1 MGTSRR
7 TPNSTPGRESWRVR
21 LFRAEG
27 RAEPLGAGVLLHRR
41 YVVSCGHVVLPAAP
55 SSGRPHK
62 NLYVDF
68 PGAPGPAE
76 PIRARVVEGR
86 LIPPRAGRGGDLV
99 LLELE
104 QEPEDGVEPAQ
115 LHRQIPAR
123 GAPVQVTGYPSD
135 LLGGELAETVL
146 LGLGDPESLAGASR
160 PASGPRPASGWVAL
174 DIEDVPIRHGYSGA
188 GVVHGRS
195 GKVIGLLTHRLG
207 RRGTTHPAD
216 RLDHASLI
224 PTETIQRELG
234 LEELGITVTG
244 VRAVAGDIARPVR
257 ASAGEEPDPG
267 LRRRLVRWLDG
278 EMDALPVEVVFVRQG
293 RAGDLDTLRGTLL
306 AADREQQARKEA
318 ATAEPEGGGGPLTG
332 AIDFAVDAT
341 TRTVSSL
348 IRRFAERAGLDSGPG
363 PGHEGFVPGPRR
375 EGPGPGQ
382 ESSGPVQEGSGPGT
396 EGSGAEQQSSGAEQ
410 AGSGAEQAGPGAE
423 QESSGTEHGSGRDQL
438 LLSRIAADCPGMTA
452 AFLFPDDCASAP
464 EDVLALLLA
473 VRARRQARLLL
484 AFRDPGAPLLRLL
497 YEQLLGREWPAAVG
511 ERIEQR
517 LHELRR
523 VRQRLSERTH
533 ETRARDA
540 DELLGRLD
548 RHRRAAVSDPLR
560 AAYDLYLLELDVEN
574 LLLALRA
581 REARLAAPLEIS
593 IEPPG
598 EGLEELPRVNV
609 QGPQLTGPA
618 PRSTPRPRSGAA
630 EGVPRFVEPEQQYHV
645 VGKLASGSY
654 GQVYLAHDRA
664 LLNRLVALK
673 RHNPRDAS
681 AVEQAAAERVRLV
694 DLNHPFIVK
703 VHNAILDNDGA
714 GPLLVMEFADGL
726 TLEEIRQRMLRRE
739 PPFHD
744 ERVFEFIAV
753 YGVRILDA
761 LHYLHTGK
769 ELVYG
774 DLSLNNVLHCG
785 DTIKLIDVA
794 AVRGFG
800 EAGPATVNPP
810 EAGGEGRMD
819 PAGDLYCLG
828 EVLRCLLEAAP
839 TVHGLGAHSLRLTI
853 ARATRPDPA
862 ERFASAEEMAGQLHA
877 VLRELRSLRL
887 NEETFAPSLHFGPVA
902 DTFDGGLG
910 AAPPLDQWATGG
922 SYKRQLGP
930 QQPPTPADAAAD
942 LPAPHP
948 DRMDPNWQRLQRTS
962 YNDPKGLLGRI
973 ARWEAT
979 PELLLLRCRLH
990 IHQARAARNALAQP
1004 REAGDSREGARM
1016 PLDELVHQLEAADGA
1031 LHEARLLIG
1040 TERSPHDWRIAWHEG
1055 LLHLAHQRVEQ
1066 ARPLFTKV
1074 YEDIPGEY
1082 APKLALGYC
1091 HEHLGETEQAKEFYR
1106 SVWCRNH
1113 AQGSAAFG
1121 LARMHLADR
1130 LPREAVVAL
1139 EGVPPDSRHRTAA
1152 CTALVRIHAGLHDR
1166 QPPPTLADF
1175 ARAFSALRR
1184 LVEYEGLTDAAAEER
1199 LRTDLLELLVLVVDA
1214 ARRTGG
1220 DPWSE
1225 LAGRLPVALDRDLPP
1240 PLRVPRTEEQ
1250 LLLRLSDSYRRLA
1263 QQVPDTGRT
1272 ADDALIEAL
1281 LDNANRVRPTRV
1293 RHRSGPAGPRL
1304 PRWLSGGRD
1313 PGGG

>member
-7 TPNSTPGRESWRVR
+7 SLNSTPGQESWRVR
-21 LFRAEG
+21 LFRAAE
-27 RAEPLGAGVLLHRR
+27 RTEPLGAGVLVHPR
-41 YVVSCGHVVLPAAP
+41 YVVSCAQVVLPDGSPAV
-55 SSGRPHK
+55 RPYED
-62 NLYVDF
+62 LYADF
-68 PGAPGPAE
+68 PGAPGPDPAE
-76 PIRARVVEGR
+76 PVRARVVDGR
-86 LIPPRAGRGGDLV
+86 LIPPRPGRGGDLV

-104 QEPEDGVEPAQ
+104 EEPAAGVRPAR

-123 GAPVQVTGYPSD
+123 GAPVQVTGYPCD
-135 LLGGELAETVL
+135 LLGGELTETVL
-146 LGLGDPESLAGASR
+146 LGLGDPESLAGAGK
-160 PASGPRPASGWVAL
+160 PADAHRPASGWVAL
-174 DIEDVPIRHGYSGA
+174 DTADVSIREGYSGA
-188 GVVHGRS
+188 GVVHARS
-195 GKVIGLLTHRLG
+195 GRVIGLLTRRLG
-207 RRGTTHPAD
+207 RRGTAHPAD

-224 PTETIQRELG
+224 PTETVQRELG

-257 ASAGEEPDPG
+257 ASAGEQPDPG

-278 EMDALPVEVVFVRQG
+278 EMDALPVEVVFVREG
-293 RAGDLDTLRGTLL
+293 RTGDLDTLRGTLL
-306 AADREQQARKEA
+306 AADREQQSRPPEE
-318 ATAEPEGGGGPLTG
+318 TAGEGPLTG

-341 TRTVSSL
+341 TRTVSHL
-348 IRRFAERAGLDSGPG
+348 IHRFAERAGIDTGPAS
-363 PGHEGFVPGPRR
+363 PDERVHDER
-375 EGPGPGQ
+375 
-382 ESSGPVQEGSGPGT
+382 
-396 EGSGAEQQSSGAEQ
+396 
-410 AGSGAEQAGPGAE
+410 
-423 QESSGTEHGSGRDQL
+423 

-452 AFLFPDDCASAP
+452 AFLFPDDCSSAP

-484 AFRDPGAPLLRLL
+484 AFRDPRAPLLRLL
-497 YEQLLGREWPAAVG
+497 YEQMLGREWPAAVG

-523 VRQRLSERTH
+523 VRQRVSERTH
-533 ETRARDA
+533 ETRPDDA
-540 DELLGRLD
+540 EELLGRLD
-548 RHRRAAVSDPLR
+548 RHRRAALSDPLR
-560 AAYDLYLLELDVEN
+560 AVYDLYLLELDVEN
-574 LLLALRA
+574 RLLALRA

-598 EGLEELPRVNV
+598 EGLEELPRVQV
-609 QGPQLTGPA
+609 RGPRLTGPA
-618 PRSTPRPRSGAA
+618 PRSTPRPRSEPPGR
-630 EGVPRFVEPEQQYHV
+630 EPRFVEPEEQYHV
-645 VGKLASGSY
+645 VGRLASGSY

-673 RHNPRDAS
+673 RHNPRDDYA
-681 AVEQAAAERVRLV
+681 AEQAAAERVRLV

-703 VHNAILDNDGA
+703 VHNAILDKDGG

-726 TLEEIRQRMLRRE
+726 ALENIRQRMLRRE

-761 LHYLHTGK
+761 LQYLHTVK

-794 AVRGFG
+794 AVRDFG
-800 EAGPATVNPP
+800 EAGPCTVNPP
-810 EAGGEGRMD
+810 EARGEGRMG
-819 PAGDLYCLG
+819 PPGDLYCLG
-828 EVLRCLLEAAP
+828 DVLRNLLEAAP
-839 TVHGLGAHSLRLTI
+839 AVQGLGARSLRLTI
-853 ARATRPDPA
+853 ARAMRRDPA

-902 DTFDGGLG
+902 DTLDGGLG
-910 AAPPLDQWATGG
+910 SAPPLEQWADGG
-922 SYKRQLGP
+922 SHKRLLGP
-930 QQPPTPADAAAD
+930 QPPPAPADAAAD
-942 LPAPHP
+942 LPPPHP
-948 DRMDPNWQRLQRTS
+948 DRNDPNWKRLQRIA

-973 ARWEAT
+973 ARWDPT
-979 PELLLLRCRLH
+979 PELLLLHCRLH
-990 IHQARAARNALAQP
+990 IHQARAARNTLALPHESEDP
-1004 REAGDSREGARM
+1004 RERPRS
-1016 PLDELVHQLEAADGA
+1016 PLDELVHQLEAAQEA
-1031 LHEARLLIG
+1031 LREAGRLIG
-1040 TERSPHDWRIAWHEG
+1040 APRAAHDWRIPWHEG
-1055 LLHLAHQRVEQ
+1055 LLHLAHQRVER
-1066 ARPLFTKV
+1066 ARPLFTQV

-1091 HEHLGETEQAKEFYR
+1091 HEHLGQAGQAKEFYR

-1152 CTALVRIHAGLHDR
+1152 RTALVRIHAGLHDR
-1166 QPPPTLADF
+1166 QPAPTLGEF
-1175 ARAFSALRR
+1175 TLAFSALRR
-1184 LVEYEGLTDAAAEER
+1184 LVEYEGLTDTAAEER
-1199 LRTDLLELLVLVVDA
+1199 LRTDLLELLVLVVDT
-1214 ARRTGG
+1214 ARRTGT

-1225 LAGRLPVALDRDLPP
+1225 LAGRLPVDLDRDLPAA
-1240 PLRVPRTEEQ
+1240 LRVPRTQEQ

-1263 QQVPDTGRT
+1263 RQVPRTGRA

-1281 LDNANRVRPTRV
+1281 LDNAHRVRPTRV
-1293 RHRSGPAGPRL
+1293 RHRAEGAGPRL
-1304 PRWLSGGRD
+1304 PRWLSGGREAD
-1313 PGGG
+1313 G

>member
-1 MGTSRR
+1 
-7 TPNSTPGRESWRVR
+7 P
-21 LFRAEG
+21 
-27 RAEPLGAGVLLHRR
+27 
-41 YVVSCGHVVLPAAP
+41 
-55 SSGRPHK
+55 
-62 NLYVDF
+62 
-68 PGAPGPAE
+68 PGP
-76 PIRARVVEGR
+76 
-86 LIPPRAGRGGDLV
+86 
-99 LLELE
+99 
-104 QEPEDGVEPAQ
+104 
-115 LHRQIPAR
+115 
-123 GAPVQVTGYPSD
+123 
-135 LLGGELAETVL
+135 
-146 LGLGDPESLAGASR
+146 
-160 PASGPRPASGWVAL
+160 
-174 DIEDVPIRHGYSGA
+174 
-188 GVVHGRS
+188 
-195 GKVIGLLTHRLG
+195 
-207 RRGTTHPAD
+207 
-216 RLDHASLI
+216 
-224 PTETIQRELG
+224 
-234 LEELGITVTG
+234 
-244 VRAVAGDIARPVR
+244 
-257 ASAGEEPDPG
+257 
-267 LRRRLVRWLDG
+267 
-278 EMDALPVEVVFVRQG
+278 
-293 RAGDLDTLRGTLL
+293 
-306 AADREQQARKEA
+306 
-318 ATAEPEGGGGPLTG
+318 
-332 AIDFAVDAT
+332 
-341 TRTVSSL
+341 
-348 IRRFAERAGLDSGPG
+348 
-363 PGHEGFVPGPRR
+363 
-375 EGPGPGQ
+375 PGQ
-382 ESSGPVQEGSGPGT
+382 ESPGAT
-396 EGSGAEQQSSGAEQ
+396 QSSG
-410 AGSGAEQAGPGAE
+410 
-423 QESSGTEHGSGRDQL
+423 RDRI

-464 EDVLALLLA
+464 EDVLELLLA
-473 VRARRQARLLL
+473 VRSRRQARLLL

-540 DELLGRLD
+540 DDFLGRLD
-548 RHRRAAVSDPLR
+548 RHRRAALSDPLR
-560 AAYDLYLLELDVEN
+560 AAYELYLLELDVEN

-618 PRSTPRPRSGAA
+618 PRSTPRPRSGTA

-673 RHNPRDAS
+673 RHNPRDAG

-810 EAGGEGRMD
+810 EAGGEGRME

-828 EVLRCLLEAAP
+828 EVLRCLLAAAP
-839 TVHGLGAHSLRLTI
+839 AVHGLGAHSLRLTI

-887 NEETFAPSLHFGPVA
+887 NEETFAPSLHFGTVA

-910 AAPPLDQWATGG
+910 AAPPLEQWATGG
-922 SYKRQLGP
+922 SHKRLLGP
-930 QQPPTPADAAAD
+930 QQPPAPADAAAD

-948 DRMDPNWQRLQRTS
+948 DRLDPNWQRLQRTS

-1004 REAGDSREGARM
+1004 REAGDSREGARL
-1016 PLDELVHQLEAADGA
+1016 PLDELVHQLEAAAGA
-1031 LHEARLLIG
+1031 LHEARRLIG
-1040 TERSPHDWRIAWHEG
+1040 TKRSPHDWRIPWHDG
-1055 LLHLAHQRVEQ
+1055 LLQLAHQQVER

-1166 QPPPTLADF
+1166 RPAPTLGDF
-1175 ARAFSALRR
+1175 ARAFAALRR

-1199 LRTDLLELLVLVVDA
+1199 LRTDLLELLVLVVDS
-1214 ARRTGG
+1214 ARRAGG

-1263 QQVPDTGRT
+1263 QQVPRTGRT

-1281 LDNANRVRPTRV
+1281 LDNAHRVRPTRV
-1293 RHRSGPAGPRL
+1293 RHRSESPGPRL
-1304 PRWLSGGRD
+1304 PRWLSGGREPD
-1313 PGGG
+1313 A